1 MNKATI
7 LLVSMSLIGCD
18 GSRTEVTSADA
29 GNPQTTL
36 RYAEGFT
43 VHLEG
48 SRKIVDVKRA
58 FQGAT
63 TGLRYVLVQRD
74 DTVQVPREDAIQIRV
89 PINSLVCTSTT
100 HIPLLD
106 YLEETD
112 KLVGFPTP
120 TYISSPRTRERI
132 DEGEVMDLGIDERLN
147 VERLAVL
154 DPEMVMGYML
164 SSDYST
170 FRSIE
175 SLEIPVVI
183 NAEYLERHPL
193 GRAEWIKF
201 MALFF
206 NKEREADSI
215 FNAIEQSY
223 LAAKA
228 AVDQVQE
235 RPTVLSG
242 IVYGDA
248 WFLPGGNN
256 YAAQLLKDAGCDY
269 LWADNSS
276 TGFLQL
282 SFESV
287 YAKAHDAD
295 LWIGVGD
302 MSSLEDLKAADSR
315 YQRFGAFARGSV
327 YSYDAK
333 KGAKGGNEYLEL
345 GYLRPDIIL
354 RDLIAIG
361 HPGALENHALYFH
374 RRLE

>member
-1 MNKATI
+1 MIRVAF
-7 LLVSMSLIGCD
+7 LLAIALVACRRHPSDMPSE
-18 GSRTEVTSADA
+18 GSAASPV
-29 GNPQTTL
+29 TL

-43 VHLEG
+43 VHYEG
-48 SRKIVDVKRA
+48 NRKIVEVKHP
-58 FQGAT
+58 FQGSS

-74 DTVQVPREDAIQIRV
+74 DTVEATTDDAVRIAV
-89 PINSLVCTSTT
+89 PIKSLVCTSTT

-106 YLEETD
+106 YLGETE
-112 KLVGFPTP
+112 KLVGFPSP
-120 TYISSPRTRERI
+120 DYISSSRMRQHI
-132 DEGEVMDLGIDERLN
+132 DQGSVTDLGIDESLN
-147 VERLAVL
+147 IEKLAVV
-154 DPEMVMGYML
+154 DPELVMGYML

-170 FRSIE
+170 FRNIE
-175 SLEIPVVI
+175 AMGIPVVI
-183 NAEYLERHPL
+183 NAEYLESHPL

-206 NKEREADSI
+206 NREHEADSL
-215 FNAIEQSY
+215 FNLIERSY

-228 AVDQVQE
+228 AVEEEPE
-235 RPTVLSG
+235 RPTVVSG

-256 YAAQLLKDAGCDY
+256 YGARLLKDAGCDY
-269 LWADNSS
+269 LWADNPS

-282 SFESV
+282 SFEAV

-302 MSSLEDLKAADSR
+302 TPSLNALKIADNR
-315 YQRFGAFARGSV
+315 YARFDAFKSGSV
-327 YSYDAK
+327 YSYDAR

-354 RDLIAIG
+354 KDLIVIG
-361 HPGALENHALYFH
+361 HPGVLKDHALYFH
-374 RRLE
+374 RRVE